1 MLIDESPEQHIK
13 EYKLSGVI
21 ADILLKHYQDHLW
34 GVHVDMRGGVVQVTN
49 MRLSG
54 RWGFILHLDKVLL
67 DPTNKI
73 IINAGGELLER
84 YRLSRGKF
92 SESQYQQLNT
102 DTIGDFVA
110 DK

>member
-13 EYKLSGVI
+13 EYKLSGKI
-21 ADILLKHYQDHLW
+21 ADLLLKHYPGHLW
-34 GVHVDMRGGVVQVTN
+34 GVNVDMRGGVVQVTN

-54 RWGFILHLDKVLL
+54 RWGFILHLADIVEN
-67 DPTNKI
+67 PNKK

-84 YRLSRGKF
+84 YRMHRGKF
-92 SESQYQQLNT
+92 NEAQYQQLNI
-102 DTIGDFVA
+102 DAVGDFVA